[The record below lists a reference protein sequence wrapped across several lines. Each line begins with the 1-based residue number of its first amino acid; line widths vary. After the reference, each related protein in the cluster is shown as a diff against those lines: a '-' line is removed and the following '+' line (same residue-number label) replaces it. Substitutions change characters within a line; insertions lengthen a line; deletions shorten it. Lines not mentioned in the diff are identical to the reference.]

1 MTPNQT
7 NLNNITND
15 LSTILKERLNTYFQP
30 ENNPVTQ
37 SSFTPNGQLKSYAK
51 LFNQQSV
58 SKEEYTL
65 TLMALVAHV
74 QPHFFD
80 TIIQEFM
87 PNGGDFP
94 QFGGVRG
101 KNFRGFIPTGET
113 ALFVLAG
120 EDLEKRT
127 TIQELFSPDHFFNK
141 KRILWLE
148 DTPPGEPRMSGKI
161 ILSPEYIELLTTGK
175 VSRPRFSLNFPAQLL
190 ETQMEWDDLI
200 LSEDTFQQIRELE
213 IWLKHGNT
221 LMNDWGMGR
230 KLKPGYRVLFHGP
243 PGTGKTLTAS
253 LLGKYTG
260 RDVFRIDLSM
270 VVSKFIGETEKN
282 LANLFAKAEN
292 KDWIL
297 FFDEADALFGKR
309 TSVKDAHDKYAN
321 QEVSYLL
328 QRVESYNGLVILAT
342 NFKSNIDEAF
352 TRRFQSFIAF
362 QLPRPVERLKI
373 WEKAFPTQIQLADD
387 VQLSSVAQSY
397 EVSGAQI
404 MNVVQFCC
412 LRALEN
418 NSNTISFKEIRDGI
432 QKEFNKEGRILR

>member
-1 MTPNQT
+1 MTPNQSD
-7 NLNNITND
+7 LNSVIND
-15 LSTILKERLNTYFQP
+15 LSTVLKERLNTYFQP
-30 ENNPVTQ
+30 KNTAE
-37 SSFTPNGQLKSYAK
+37 SSFNPNGQLKSWAQ
-51 LFNQQSV
+51 LLQVDEV
-58 SKEEYTL
+58 SEAEYTL
-65 TLMALVAHV
+65 ILMALIAHI

-80 TIIQEFM
+80 RTIQEYL
-87 PNGGDFP
+87 PSGGDFP
-94 QFGGVRG
+94 QLGGVRG
-101 KNFRGFIPTGET
+101 KNFRGFLPTGET
-113 ALFVLAG
+113 ALFILAG
-120 EDLEKRT
+120 EDLDKRSKVA
-127 TIQELFSPDHFFNK
+127 ELFSPDHFFNK

-148 DTPPGEPRMSGKI
+148 DTPPGEPQMSGKI
-161 ILSPEYIELLTTGK
+161 ILAPEYIELLTTGK
-175 VSRPRFSLNFPAQLL
+175 VSRPAFSMKFPAQLL
-190 ETQMEWDDLI
+190 ETKMEWDDLV
-200 LSEDTFQQIRELE
+200 LANDTLNQIRELE
-213 IWLKHGNT
+213 TWLKHGNT
-221 LMNDWGMGR
+221 LMQDWGMGR

-253 LLGKYTG
+253 LLGKYTS

-270 VVSKFIGETEKN
+270 VVSKYIGETEKN

-362 QLPRPVERLKI
+362 HLPRPAERLKI
-373 WEKAFPTQIQLADD
+373 WEKAFPEQIQLADD
-387 VQLSSVAQSY
+387 VQLSAVAQTF

-418 NSNTISFKEIRDGI
+418 NSNIITLADIRKGI